1 MNRSQSAS
9 SDTLHYYPSMAS
21 AKPRRT
27 LEQTVF
33 LQIQKTA
40 DDLMAEFAELIKPHE
55 LSPEQYNV
63 LRILRAAGD
72 AGLATGKITERMLT
86 REPDMTRLLD
96 RLEKRNLIRR
106 DRDPSDRRVVRA
118 ILIADG
124 LKLLASLD
132 ETILDLH
139 HKQLKHLHRDKL
151 KNLSELLESAR
162 NRT

>member
-1 MNRSQSAS
+1 MS
-9 SDTLHYYPSMAS
+9 STSG
-21 AKPRRT
+21 KPRRT

-33 LQIQKTA
+33 LQLQKTA

-72 AGLATGKITERMLT
+72 PGLASGKITERMLT

-106 DRDPSDRRVVRA
+106 DRDASDRRIVRA
-118 ILIADG
+118 IITDPG
-124 LKLLASLD
+124 LTLLAALD
-132 ETILDLH
+132 DAILELH
-139 HKQLKHLHRDKL
+139 HRQLKHINRDKL
-151 KNLSELLESAR
+151 KLLGELLESAR

>member
-1 MNRSQSAS
+1 
-9 SDTLHYYPSMAS
+9 MAS

-33 LQIQKTA
+33 LQLQKTA
-40 DDLMAEFAELIKPHE
+40 DDLMAEFAELIKPQD

-106 DRDPSDRRVVRA
+106 DRDASDRRVVRA
-118 ILIADG
+118 IISADG

-132 ETILDLH
+132 ETILALH
-139 HKQLKHLHRDKL
+139 NKQLKHLDRDKL
-151 KNLSELLESAR
+151 KTLSELLESAR

>member
-1 MNRSQSAS
+1 MAS
-9 SDTLHYYPSMAS
+9 SP

-33 LQIQKTA
+33 LQLQKTA
-40 DDLMAEFAELIKPHE
+40 DDLMAEFAVLIKPHD

-72 AGLATGKITERMLT
+72 AGLASGKITERMLT

-106 DRDPSDRRVVRA
+106 DRDKSDRRIVRA
-118 ILIADG
+118 VIMADG
-124 LKLLASLD
+124 LKLLATLD
-132 ETILDLH
+132 ESILELH
-139 HKQLKHLHRDKL
+139 HRQLRHLDRDKL
-151 KNLSELLESAR
+151 KSLSDLLESAR
-162 NRT
+162 HRT